1 MFDNWNFG
9 VNFRSTDLGDSYSNE
24 YEFNFLYT
32 PNNRISIN
40 GNVGYRD
47 DNLSA
52 SKFIGDFDFEYK
64 LIQSG
69 KLSAKAYTHTNDY
82 KEFKTALTT
91 QGIGLVYR
99 ENFDSGKDLLNNWKK
114 SIVEAKKERAERRAK
129 REQRRAARKAA
140 KQQTALP
147 TDTVAPL
154 PTDTVPP
161 AVE

>member
-1 MFDNWNFG
+1 M
-9 VNFRSTDLGDSYSNE
+9 
-24 YEFNFLYT
+24 
-32 PNNRISIN
+32 N

-52 SKFIGDFDFEYK
+52 SKFIGDFDFEYS

-99 ENFDSGKDLLNNWKK
+99 ESFNSLGELWDGWKASAAETK
-114 SIVEAKKERAERRAK
+114 REQEAKKREREKKQALKKAEK
-129 REQRRAARKAA
+129 K
-140 KQQTALP
+140 KQKQ
-147 TDTVAPL
+147 
-154 PTDTVPP
+154 
-161 AVE
+161 EKNGRGN